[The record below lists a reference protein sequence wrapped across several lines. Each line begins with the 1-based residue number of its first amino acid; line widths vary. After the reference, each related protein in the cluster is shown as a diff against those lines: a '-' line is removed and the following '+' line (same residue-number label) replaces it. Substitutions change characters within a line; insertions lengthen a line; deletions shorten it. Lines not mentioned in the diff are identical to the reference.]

1 MKKIIRLNEIDLA
14 RIVRRVISE
23 QMEESINLP
32 SLGFTKWD
40 NKGHI
45 LRLPQG
51 STNQNDSIRI
61 TVKPMG
67 VDNFLVGVVVNGN
80 KKIRSEMTKG
90 LKTFDN
96 IESILNSPFKSID
109 NTFESTSGQINGDQT
124 MKIVNM
130 LKALKIDQKNNMF
143 SLNESRIVKR
153 VISEQTSVK
162 EGRNNPLWINLVSKL
177 KTLPFQPKIL
187 TFNSYDTPPVQMQS
201 LNWGTTKSP
210 NGKYAFSMASSD
222 SKLPK
227 ERMSLFNSDDRK
239 NQMEMHNWWKK
250 RGYVTDGTDISISY
264 KDSNKLRND
273 IESFFGLYPPQ

>member
-1 MKKIIRLNEIDLA
+1 MKKIIRLTESDLT
-14 RIVRRVISE
+14 RIVKRVISE

-67 VDNFLVGVVVNGN
+67 EDNFLVGVVVNGN

-96 IESILNSPFKSID
+96 IESILKSPFKSID

-130 LKALKIDQKNNMF
+130 LKSLKIDQKNNMF
-143 SLNESRIVKR
+143 SLNESRIIKR

-177 KTLPFQPKIL
+177 KTLPFQPRIL
-187 TFNSYDTPPVQMQS
+187 TFNIHDQS
-201 LNWGTTKSP
+201 LNWGTAKSS
-210 NGKYAFSMASSD
+210 NGEYAFSIGSAD

-264 KDSNKLRND
+264 KDANKLRND